1 MSFISP
7 CLQPNGKHCQSGLGL
22 CLHLGEGL
30 QQVGL
35 GAVEIKNLIICSKL
49 GHHSLISAGLFFES
63 ALFNIS
69 IVAFDSKFFLLKT
82 SCRLFLIKMS
92 LSLSQIWSQRKFGL
106 RLQQWHSV
114 WNLIMED
121 FCHTMH
127 RRRIFVVVSKM
138 KASSIWNKKWLPKK
152 WAILVATKISFTY
165 LLCRGISSL
174 RF

>member
-1 MSFISP
+1 MNFILYFIVIALLAVCVTCSYCMSFISP
-7 CLQPNGKHCQSGLGL
+7 CLQPNGKHSQSGLGL

-63 ALFNIS
+63 ALSNIS

-92 LSLSQIWSQRKFGL
+92 LSLSQIWLLTFSTQCTG
-106 RLQQWHSV
+106 
-114 WNLIMED
+114 EG
-121 FCHTMH
+121 
-127 RRRIFVVVSKM
+127 
-138 KASSIWNKKWLPKK
+138 
-152 WAILVATKISFTY
+152 Y
-165 LLCRGISSL
+165 LLLSAKWKLPAYEIRNGCQRNGQY
-174 RF
+174 